1 MKQFYRLSPVLWI
14 SMPGNCAATVYG
26 IDRMPEGPLAATVKC
41 TARCRDD
48 PAYTWSGST
57 FMRLTLPSGSGFSG
71 SFGCCNSN
79 GNNDAVVWQN
89 LMAWISW
96 ASTHGYT
103 VPDMKDMD
111 PYKDIVLIYEC

>member
-1 MKQFYRLSPVLWI
+1 MVMKHFYRLSPVLWDGV
-14 SMPGNCAATVYG
+14 PGNCTATVYG

-57 FMRLTLPSGSGFSG
+57 FMRLTLPSGFSG
-71 SFGCCNSN
+71 GCCNGGGTS
-79 GNNDAVVWQN
+79 DAVNWQN
-89 LMAWISW
+89 LIAWISW
-96 ASTHGYT
+96 ASAQGYS

-111 PYKDIVLIYEC
+111 PYKDIILIYEC

>member
-1 MKQFYRLSPVLWI
+1 MKYFYRLSPVLWD

-57 FMRLTLPSGSGFSG
+57 FMRLTMPSGFGGCCGSSG
-71 SFGCCNSN
+71 SSGSSS
-79 GNNDAVVWQN
+79 AVNWQN
-89 LMAWISW
+89 IMAWLSW
-96 ASTHGYT
+96 AQSHGYT
-103 VPDMKDMD
+103 VSDMKDMD
-111 PYKDIVLIYEC
+111 PYKDITLIYEC